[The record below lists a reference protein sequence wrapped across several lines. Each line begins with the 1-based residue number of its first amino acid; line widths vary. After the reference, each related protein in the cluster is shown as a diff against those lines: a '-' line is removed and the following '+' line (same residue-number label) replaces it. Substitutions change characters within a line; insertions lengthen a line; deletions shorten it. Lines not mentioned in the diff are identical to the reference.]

1 MKYLWLAAIAAALLG
16 PGAAEAN
23 CSLGTIDIPVKME
36 GLRPLVSAKLE
47 GQPVTLVLDSG
58 AFFNYLDAEVAAKL
72 KLKPVTRTEIGTLV
86 PSAGATVISGVA
98 GRYVEG
104 GVVTASSFEVAK
116 ATISDAAFITGGGFG
131 DAVGLMGQNVLHR
144 MDDEYDLKDGIVRLV
159 KPEGCEAVELA
170 YWAKAPMTYSMA
182 PLVATGSRDPHTMI
196 MIEVNGVEMRAE
208 LDTGAPTTFM
218 TARAAARAG
227 VRTTDPGVTPAGV
240 THGVDHAPVKTWV
253 APFASVKIGDE
264 EIKNTRL
271 SIGETQATEFDVLLG
286 ADFFLAHHVY
296 VANSQGKLYFTYSG
310 GPVFRAVAPGET
322 AASGG
327 AKQPADR

>member
-23 CSLGTIDIPVKME
+23 CNLGTLDVPVKMD

-58 AFFNYLDAEVAAKL
+58 AFFSYLDASEAARL

-104 GVVTASSFEVAK
+104 GVVTAASFEVGGAQV
-116 ATISDAAFITGGGFG
+116 ANAAFITGGGFR
-131 DAVGLMGQNVLHR
+131 DAVGLLGQNVLHG
-144 MDDEYDLKDGIVRLV
+144 MDDEYDLKDGVVRLV
-159 KPEGCEAVELA
+159 KPQGCEDVPLA

-182 PLVATGSRDPHTMI
+182 PLVDTGRDLHTTI
-196 MIEVNGVEMRAE
+196 MVEVNGETMRAT
-208 LDTGAPTTFM
+208 LDTGAPTTFI

-227 VRTTDPGVTPAGV
+227 VRTTDPGVTAAGV

-253 APFASVKIGDE
+253 ARFASVKIGDE
-264 EIKNTRL
+264 EIKNTKL
-271 SIGETQATEFDVLLG
+271 SIGETQAADFDVLLG

-310 GPVFRAVAPGET
+310 GPVFRAVAAGET
-322 AASGG
+322 AREGG
-327 AKQPADR
+327 K